1 MPAPDIL
8 GIQAFDTGSVFQ
20 EWWQWAL
27 VAIISASGL
36 VGVVAFLWYSYRSVR
51 TLLKV

>member
-8 GIQAFDTGSVFQ
+8 GIQAFDTGSIFH

>member
-8 GIQAFDTGSVFQ
+8 GIQAFDTGSIFH

-36 VGVVAFLWYSYRSVR
+36 WELLRSFGILIVPCGR
-51 TLLKV
+51 C